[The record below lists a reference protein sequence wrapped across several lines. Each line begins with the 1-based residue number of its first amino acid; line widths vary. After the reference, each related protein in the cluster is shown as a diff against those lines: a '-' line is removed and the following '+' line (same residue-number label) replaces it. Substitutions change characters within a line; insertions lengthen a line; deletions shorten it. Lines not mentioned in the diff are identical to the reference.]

1 MIAIKHLKELH
12 KINPDISA
20 EDLIKLAEY
29 YVEMSKS
36 CVNEIKNCGDSVKIF
51 KNGNIEVKDYKKG
64 VNNEI

>member
-36 CVNEIKNCGDSVKIF
+36 CVNDIKNIGASVRIF
-51 KNGNIEVKDYKKG
+51 KNGNIEVKDYKERGKQ
-64 VNNEI
+64 